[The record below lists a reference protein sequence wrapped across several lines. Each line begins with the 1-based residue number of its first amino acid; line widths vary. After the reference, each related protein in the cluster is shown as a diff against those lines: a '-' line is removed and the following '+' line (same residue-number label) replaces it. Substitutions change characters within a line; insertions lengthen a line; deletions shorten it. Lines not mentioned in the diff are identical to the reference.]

1 MMEELNY
8 ALRNMAEAKLRTFLT
23 VLGIVIGIAI
33 IVAMLAIGEG
43 MRVSITE
50 QLDALGGDKIIVT
63 PPQAFALRGTPTEFK
78 PFTSADLR
86 AVKNLP
92 NVKDVLPMFY
102 RPGTI
107 EYRGER
113 REVYVMGVERRGV
126 EYFRQFY
133 SIREGRFFSD
143 SDLRGVDLGYRI
155 AEKFFD
161 EKVRVGE
168 RVKVNQRSFEVVGV
182 LEEIGNPEDDSS
194 VYMPLRAAQD
204 LYDAGDE
211 ITMLWVI
218 AENEAVVRTLAKKI
232 ESTLEKRRGGRDFEV
247 LTTEQLAEQVST
259 VVTIVSFVLGG
270 IAGISIVV
278 GGVIIMNTMLTSVLE
293 RTREIGVLK
302 AVGATNWRVL
312 RIFLVESALI
322 GALGGALGLG
332 LGVAISR
339 IIEMVGQVYIG
350 SSFITVINR
359 ELVLGALLFSLLVGV
374 ASGVYPAYRA
384 SRLDPI
390 EALRYE

>member
-1 MMEELNY
+1 MIEEVNY
-8 ALRNMAEAKLRTFLT
+8 AFRNMAEAKLRTVLT

-33 IVAMLAIGEG
+33 VVAMLAIGEG

-63 PPQAFALRGTPTEFK
+63 PPQAFALRGAPTEFK

-92 NVKDVLPMFY
+92 SVKDVLPMFY

-107 EYRGER
+107 EYRGKS
-113 REVYVMGVERRGV
+113 REIYVMGVESRGV
-126 EYFRQFY
+126 DYFRQFY
-133 SIREGRFFSD
+133 SLREGRFFTD
-143 SDLRGVDLGYRI
+143 RELRSVDLGYRV

-161 EKVRVGE
+161 ERVRVGE
-168 RVKVNQRSFEVVGV
+168 RVKINQRSFEVVGV

-194 VYMPLRAAQD
+194 VYMTLKAAQD

-218 AENEAVVRTLAKKI
+218 AENEAAVRTLAKKI
-232 ESTLEKRRGGRDFEV
+232 ENTLEKRRGGRDFEV

-259 VVTIVSFVLGG
+259 VVTIVTFVLGG
-270 IAGISIVV
+270 IAGISILV

-302 AVGATNWRVL
+302 ATGASNAQVL

-322 GALGGALGLG
+322 GAVGGVLGLLLGTG
-332 LGVAISR
+332 LSRAIEVA
-339 IIEMVGQVYIG
+339 GQVYIG
-350 SSFITVINR
+350 SSFITIVDV
-359 ELVLGALLFSLLVGV
+359 ELVTGALVFSVLVGMV
-374 ASGVYPAYRA
+374 SGIYPAYRA
-384 SRLDPI
+384 AKLDPI